1 MNRKHEDTIELGV
14 VSADTK
20 GLPGGHPTPTA
31 ASSRSSSIS
40 PTTDRTWRVPHG
52 TRPSACISREGA
64 SHQLVLRPGL
74 SWCICA
80 EQAVFA
86 DLARDRYLCLPES
99 LERAFQRWA
108 AGGDIGADAEQALVE
123 AGVLEPGEGAR
134 AACAWH
140 RPHGTTT
147 HRSCQDR
154 AMALHPLSGHR
165 PAARPVL
172 AAARTMADI
181 VALLA
186 RERMC
191 APRGTQGEARS
202 RQLVAA
208 FVHQRHAAACRRPVP
223 APGDRGRRLCRRG
236 RIDAALILGVR
247 LDPFAAHS
255 WVQTGDAVL
264 VGDFE
269 NGAALHADPG
279 AAMRPRYLLL
289 VGFPID
295 SGLARY
301 AAERT
306 ACASRVSPSAF
317 AVLVGDACNC
327 LEIDA
332 DSMVIGTLFHRN
344 GPPAWWRRWA
354 GRSGLRSCRG
364 ARGAAQVLVGRLSL
378 PVGKG

>member
-1 MNRKHEDTIELGV
+1 MK
-14 VSADTK
+14 
-20 GLPGGHPTPTA
+20 
-31 ASSRSSSIS
+31 
-40 PTTDRTWRVPHG
+40 
-52 TRPSACISREGA
+52 
-64 SHQLVLRPGL
+64 LVLRPGL

-123 AGVLEPGEGAR
+123 AGVLEPGDGAR

-140 RPHGTTT
+140 RPPRH
-147 HRSCQDR
+147 D
-154 AMALHPLSGHR
+154 HPAE
-165 PAARPVL
+165 AARTGQWRSTLSAVIGQL
-172 AAARTMADI
+172 RARFWLRHRTMADI

-208 FVHQRHAAACRRPVP
+208 FGTSSTLLRAADQCLPRAI
-223 APGDRGRRLCRRG
+223 AAWRLCRRG
-236 RIDAALILGVR
+236 GIDAALILGVR

-269 NGAALHADPG
+269 RARLYTPI
-279 AAMRPRYLLL
+279 L
-289 VGFPID
+289 V
-295 SGLARY
+295 
-301 AAERT
+301 
-306 ACASRVSPSAF
+306 
-317 AVLVGDACNC
+317 
-327 LEIDA
+327 
-332 DSMVIGTLFHRN
+332 
-344 GPPAWWRRWA
+344 
-354 GRSGLRSCRG
+354 LR
-364 ARGAAQVLVGRLSL
+364 
-378 PVGKG
+378 